1 MGLSIPATLS
11 RCLGFAAGAAL
22 LVGLAGASQAAT
34 WEELQ
39 KAGEQAKSWV
49 NYGGDL
55 GQMRYWPSN
64 KINAS
69 NVGHLRIK
77 WIFQTGVVGSFENT
91 PIVDGG
97 VMYVSTPYDHV
108 FAVDA
113 ASGKELWHYQYKLG
127 KNIFC
132 CGPNN
137 RGVVVVGSKV
147 LFTTLD
153 AHIVALDKKSGEKVW
168 DTEVA
173 DSEVGYSLT
182 MAPAIYKNL
191 AIIGIAGAEYG
202 IRGFISAY
210 NIEDG
215 KMVWRWHTIPSPDET
230 NPDGTKGWE
239 GTFVAKAD
247 GINDLHRDVAGE
259 KAAIAA
265 GKGKDSWMRGG
276 GSNWTTDAVDV
287 GRGLIFASIGNPS
300 PDLDGADRPG
310 DNRWSD
316 SLVAVDANTGKVKW
330 AYQYV
335 PHDVWDLDAVSPP
348 ILAKAKGADGKMVDA
363 VIHAGKTGFVYVHDR
378 DTGKLI
384 RRSDAMVPHENL
396 FALPTEQGTRMLPGA
411 NGGVEWSPCAFN
423 PATRLDYCVNL
434 HQPMNYIVK
443 HETWDDYRKR
453 YAQAPNMW
461 LGGAFVAIPTEKQYG
476 NISAVNVDTGKIAWQ
491 VKTDQ
496 PMIGGALTTKGDLVF
511 AGQGNG
517 TFAAYDAKSGKQV
530 WSFQAGAGVNAAPM
544 GFEIGGK
551 PYIAVAAGGNFQL
564 NFKYGTSVL
573 VFGLD

>member
-1 MGLSIPATLS
+1 MSLWTPATVS
-11 RCLGFAAGAAL
+11 RCLGLAATAAL
-22 LVGLAGASQAAT
+22 LAGLAGVSHAAT
-34 WEELQ
+34 WEDLQ
-39 KAGEQAKSWV
+39 KAGEQSKNWV

-64 KINAS
+64 KINAG
-69 NVGHLRIK
+69 NVGKLRIK

-97 VMYVSTPYDHV
+97 VMYVSTPYDHI

-113 ASGKELWHYQYKLG
+113 ATGKELWHYQYKLG

-202 IRGFISAY
+202 IRGFVSAY

-239 GTFVAKAD
+239 GTFGNKAD

-287 GRGLIFASIGNPS
+287 GRGLIFAAIGNPS

-330 AYQYV
+330 AYQYI

-348 ILAKAKGADGKMVDA
+348 ILAKVKGADGKMVDA

-384 RRSDAMVPHENL
+384 RRSAAMVPHENL

-423 PATRLDYCVNL
+423 PGTRLDYCVNL

-476 NISAVNVDTGKIAWQ
+476 NISAVNVDDGKIAWQ

-496 PMIGGALTTKGDLVF
+496 PMIGGALTTKGNLVF
-511 AGQGNG
+511 TGQGNG
-517 TFAAYDAKSGKQV
+517 TFAAYDAKSGKPL